1 MEPLTTEA
9 VGRITYSPYEPT
21 AFMLSNDLLEAYL
34 QDRVYVRA
42 GNKRYRIQDLNTVV
56 ATGEV
61 EIECCEE
68 VN

>member
-1 MEPLTTEA
+1 MEPLNTEA
-9 VGRITYSPYEPT
+9 VGRITYGPYEPT

-34 QDRVYVRA
+34 QDQVYVRA
-42 GNKRYRIQDLNTVV
+42 GNKRYRIQALNTVV

-61 EIECCEE
+61 EIECYEE